1 MKNSIVKNLEVIL
14 ASSYALTVKT
24 QNYHW
29 NVTGEN
35 FKSLH
40 EMFGAQYEEL
50 FTALDE
56 IAERVR
62 ALGSKV
68 EAGFEHFAKISE
80 IKSSSEKLDA
90 QKMLQNLSADHKT
103 LVQLLNDGVKTAQED
118 GDEGTADMLI
128 GRLKA
133 HEKTIWMIEA
143 TLSS

>member
-1 MKNSIVKNLEVIL
+1 MKNSIIKNLEVIL
-14 ASSYALTVKT
+14 ATSYALTIKT

-40 EMFGAQYEEL
+40 EMFGAQYEEI

-56 IAERVR
+56 IAERIR

-68 EAGFEHFAKISE
+68 EANFEHFAKLST
-80 IKSSSEKLDA
+80 IKSSSEKLNA
-90 QKMLQNLSADHKT
+90 ETMLKNLSNDHKT
-103 LVQLLNDGVKTAQED
+103 VVELLNEGIKVAQESN
-118 GDEGTADMLI
+118 DEGTADMLI

-133 HEKTIWMIEA
+133 HEKTIWMLEA
-143 TLSS
+143 SL